1 MKRKAIIFGIKGN
14 KLSKKEKFL
23 LKTEKPWGIILFSR
37 NIANL
42 IQLKNLIKDI
52 RKSIKDKNYPILI
65 DVEGGR
71 INRLKQIIN
80 LSLFSQN
87 YFAKLYKRDKK
98 SFNENYKKY
107 IDKVS
112 TILKTVGININ
123 AVPVLDVRRKNS
135 HNIIGDRSFSDETK
149 IVTKLGKLCIKLYNN
164 NKIAT
169 VIKHIPGHGLAT
181 TDSHFS
187 ASIIKSKKS
196 ELIKKDFR
204 TFKNC
209 KSIFAMTAHII
220 YKTYDSTSSATHS
233 KIIIKDVI
241 RKHIGFKGILISDD
255 I

>member
-23 LKTEKPWGIILFSR
+23 LRTEKPWGIILFSR
-37 NIANL
+37 NIVNL

-98 SFNENYKKY
+98 YFYKNYEKY

-123 AVPVLDVRRKNS
+123 TVPVLDVRRKHS

-149 IVTKLGKLCIKLYNN
+149 IVTKLGKLCIH
-164 NKIAT
+164 T
-169 VIKHIPGHGLAT
+169 V
-181 TDSHFS
+181 
-187 ASIIKSKKS
+187 
-196 ELIKKDFR
+196 
-204 TFKNC
+204 
-209 KSIFAMTAHII
+209 
-220 YKTYDSTSSATHS
+220 Y
-233 KIIIKDVI
+233 
-241 RKHIGFKGILISDD
+241 
-255 I
+255 